1 MSLEYNTNPIEYKKV
16 DGIYEPEENLTKWQK
31 FVLHFGEFLGKGLFG
46 RWEFKFKIK
55 F

>member
-1 MSLEYNTNPIEYKKV
+1 MNLDFKPLPYKKV
-16 DGIYEPEENLTKWQK
+16 DGIHKPEEKLNKWQK
-31 FVLHFGEFLGKGLFG
+31 LALHFGEFLAKASCG